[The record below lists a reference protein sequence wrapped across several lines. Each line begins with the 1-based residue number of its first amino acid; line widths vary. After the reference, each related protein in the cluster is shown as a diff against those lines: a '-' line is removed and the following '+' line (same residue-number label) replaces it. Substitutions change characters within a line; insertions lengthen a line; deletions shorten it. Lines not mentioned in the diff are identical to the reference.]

1 VGGSEGGEAVRF
13 LGPWAVF
20 WAVLLVGVGLA
31 AETLRATGAA
41 GTVAGY
47 GVVAAFA
54 TLVGWQLWRADRR
67 RRAEPGG

>member
-1 VGGSEGGEAVRF
+1 MGGSEGGEAVRF
-13 LGPWAVF
+13 LGP